1 QREVAMKIQSEKGS
15 VPVLLII
22 AVVVLGGLFVGGVS
36 FYGYANGVRNE
47 LVRQET
53 ALNAQYQDKQNELG
67 NYEVAFYEQ
76 TGLANLKSDKIDKI
90 ISDAVKGRYE
100 GKDGQPVERGQGGA
114 FFSAMVEAYPDLRG
128 QLDVYD
134 KIISFVAAGRE
145 AYKAKQSK
153 QLDMIRAYE
162 SFRQT
167 GWVRSWFIDRV
178 GYPSLRA
185 QIGTKVVRG
194 SDALAQMELI
204 VTTEAT
210 NQAYQTG
217 TMKSLQAPK

>member
-1 QREVAMKIQSEKGS
+1 MNGRRSKRGS

-22 AVVVLGGLFVGGVS
+22 TVVVLGGLFAGGVS
-36 FYGYANGVRNE
+36 LYGYANGVRNN
-47 LVRQET
+47 LVSQET
-53 ALNAQYQDKQNELG
+53 ALNAQYQDNQNELG

-76 TGLANLKSDKIDKI
+76 TGLANLKSEKMDKI

-134 KIISFVAAGRE
+134 KIISFVASGRE

-153 QLDMIRAYE
+153 QLDMLRAYE
-162 SFRQT
+162 SYRQT
-167 GWVRSWFIDRV
+167 GWVRSLFVNWI

-185 QIGTKVVRG
+185 QIGQKVVRG
-194 SDALAQMELI
+194 TDALSQMELI
-204 VTTEAT
+204 VTTETT
-210 NQAYQTG
+210 NQSYESG
-217 TMKSLQAPK
+217 KMKALTVPE

>member
-1 QREVAMKIQSEKGS
+1 MNVRSEKGT

-22 AVVVLGGLFVGGVS
+22 AVVVLGGLFFGGVS
-36 FYGYANGVRNE
+36 FYSYANRVRNE

-53 ALNAQYQDKQNELG
+53 GLNAQYQDNQNELG

-76 TGLANLKSDKIDKI
+76 TGLANLKSEKMNKI

-100 GKDGQPVERGQGGA
+100 GKDGQPLERGQGGA

-145 AYKAKQSK
+145 AFKAKQSK

-162 SFRQT
+162 NYRQT
-167 GWVRSWFIDRV
+167 GWVRNWFIERI
-178 GYPSLRA
+178 GYPALRA
-185 QIGTKVVRG
+185 QIGQRVVRG
-194 SDALAQMELI
+194 ADALAQMELI

-210 NQAYQTG
+210 NQSYESG
-217 TMKSLQAPK
+217 KMKPLQAPK

>member
-1 QREVAMKIQSEKGS
+1 MNVRSEKGT

-22 AVVVLGGLFVGGVS
+22 AVAVLGGLFVGGVS

-53 ALNAQYQDKQNELG
+53 ALNAQYQDNQNELA

-76 TGLANLKSDKIDKI
+76 TGLANLKSEKMDKI

-100 GKDGQPVERGQGGA
+100 GADGQPVERGQGGA
-114 FFSAMVEAYPDLRG
+114 FFSALIEAYPDLRG

-134 KIISFVAAGRE
+134 KIISFVASGRE
-145 AYKAKQSK
+145 AFKAKQSK

-162 SFRQT
+162 SYRQT
-167 GWVRSWFIDRV
+167 GWVRSWFIDRI

-185 QIGTKVVRG
+185 QIGTQVVRG
-194 SDALAQMELI
+194 PDALAQMELI

-210 NQAYQTG
+210 NRAYQSG
-217 TMKSLQAPK
+217 TMKSLEVPTK

>member
-1 QREVAMKIQSEKGS
+1 VKNRNERGT

-22 AVVVLGGLFVGGVS
+22 AVVVLGSLFAVGVS
-36 FYGYANGVRNE
+36 LYSYANEVRNE

-53 ALNAQYQDKQNELG
+53 ALNAQYPDNQNELA
-67 NYEVAFYEQ
+67 NYEVSFYEQ
-76 TGLANLKSDKIDKI
+76 TGLANLKSEKMDKI

-100 GKDGQPVERGQGGA
+100 GVDGQPVEHGQGGA

-134 KIISFVAAGRE
+134 KIASFVSAGRE

-153 QLDMIRAYE
+153 LLDMVRAYE
-162 SFRQT
+162 NYRQI
-167 GWVRSWFIDRV
+167 GWVRHLFVDWI

-185 QIGTKVVRG
+185 QIGTQVVRG
-194 SDALAQMELI
+194 PEALAQMELI

-210 NQAYQTG
+210 SQAYQTG
-217 TMKSLQAPK
+217 QMKPLVAPK

>member
-1 QREVAMKIQSEKGS
+1 MRSHSERGS

-22 AVVVLGGLFVGGVS
+22 TVVVLGGLFGLGVS
-36 FYGYANGVRNE
+36 FYGYANGVRND
-47 LVRQET
+47 LVSQET
-53 ALNAQYQDKQNELG
+53 ALNAQYQDNQNELA

-76 TGLANLKSDKIDKI
+76 TGLANLKSEKMDKI

-162 SFRQT
+162 NYRET
-167 GWVRSWFIDRV
+167 GWVRSWFIERI

-185 QIGTKVVRG
+185 QIGEKVVRG
-194 SDALAQMELI
+194 EAALAQMELI

-210 NQAYQTG
+210 NQAYQSG
-217 TMKSLQAPK
+217 KMKALQAPK

>member
-1 QREVAMKIQSEKGS
+1 MNVRSEKGS

-22 AVVVLGGLFVGGVS
+22 TVVVLGGLFVTGVS

-47 LVRQET
+47 LVRQGASLT
-53 ALNAQYQDKQNELG
+53 AQYPDNQNELA

-76 TGLANLKSDKIDKI
+76 TGLANLKSENMNKI

-114 FFSAMVEAYPDLRG
+114 FFSAMVEAYPDIRG

-153 QLDMIRAYE
+153 LLDMIRAY
-162 SFRQT
+162 RTYRDT
-167 GWVRSWFIDRV
+167 GWIRSGFVARV
-178 GYPSLRA
+178 GYPSLEAR
-185 QIGTKVVRG
+185 IGTKVVRG
-194 SDALAQMELI
+194 QEALDQMSLI

-210 NQAYQTG
+210 NQSYESG
-217 TMKSLQAPK
+217 KMKALTVPK

>member
-1 QREVAMKIQSEKGS
+1 MNIRNEKGA
-15 VPVLLII
+15 VPILILL
-22 AVVVLGGLFVGGVS
+22 ALLVVGGLFVGIAS
-36 FYGYANGVRNE
+36 FYNYANNVRNE

-53 ALNAQYQDKQNELG
+53 SLNAQYQDNQNELA
-67 NYEVAFYEQ
+67 NYEVSFYEQ
-76 TGLANLKSDKIDKI
+76 TGLANLKSEKMDKI

-114 FFSAMVEAYPDLRG
+114 FFSALVEAYPDLRG

-134 KIISFVAAGRE
+134 KIISFVSAGRE

-153 QLDMIRAYE
+153 QLDMIRTYE
-162 SFRQT
+162 SYRQT
-167 GWVRSWFIDRV
+167 GWVRSWFVGKI

-185 QIGTKVVRG
+185 QIGEKVVSG
-194 SDALAQMELI
+194 GDALAQMELI

-210 NQAYQTG
+210 NQAYETG
-217 TMKSLQAPK
+217 KMKALSPPKQ